1 MGGCRLD
8 FNDVLTIQWFVFQ
21 LLAELNRVG
30 NNLNQIAKQLN
41 SGGHPDPAALTT
53 ARAELMGLIEAILG
67 ALGRGS

>member
-1 MGGCRLD
+1 
-8 FNDVLTIQWFVFQ
+8 
-21 LLAELNRVG
+21 
-30 NNLNQIAKQLN
+30 LN